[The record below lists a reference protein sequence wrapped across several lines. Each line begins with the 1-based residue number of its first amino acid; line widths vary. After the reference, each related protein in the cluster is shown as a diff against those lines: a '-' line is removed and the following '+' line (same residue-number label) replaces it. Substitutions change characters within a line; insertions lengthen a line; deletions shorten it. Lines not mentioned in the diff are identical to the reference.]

1 MKSKNLLTFFATA
14 GMIFF
19 LVLPMSAMS
28 DESDD
33 CENLGGELESNMRFA
48 PPVPLTKLGKIDF
61 EIIIK
66 NGLSLG
72 WFDQKKNIVIT
83 PYFSDSQFSDIQF
96 PDFQELLKENG
107 LSKIDYCMSEKII
120 SLSSRM
126 SDSKSNSEAEMTSYY
141 CLTKKGVVLIKNDA
155 KSSLN
160 FSPFLKKGTT
170 GTMVGLS
177 ERTKR
182 KNRCHRYPRIIFFES
197 SSPSS
202 KELFSKENS
211 IRQLYYMENYPVI
224 VDIPGLFLFIKTMTI
239 EKTPSSYE
247 VYLVLPT
254 GNAKRL
260 SLEIT
265 SQTGRRE
272 TNVSNS
278 DSYKPFKVT
287 VLLEEEAIFEVLVD
301 GTKERNFSEVILK

>member
-33 CENLGGELESNMRFA
+33 CTQNLDKQLNEVAPKYTGFA
-48 PPVPLTKLGKIDF
+48 PPVPLTKLGEINF
-61 EIIIK
+61 EIIINK
-66 NGLSLG
+66 LLSL
-72 WFDQKKNIVIT
+72 WADRRNIVIEK
-83 PYFSDSQFSDIQF
+83 F
-96 PDFQELLKENG
+96 PASSYPSFQLKQNG
-107 LSKIDYCMSEKII
+107 LSKIDYCTSKEEII
-120 SLSSRM
+120 FTSRM
-126 SDSKSNSEAEMTSYY
+126 SESDNEVKMTSYY
-141 CLTKKGVVLIKNDA
+141 CLTKKGVVLIANDA
-155 KSSLN
+155 KSSVD
-160 FSPFLKKGTT
+160 FPPFLKKGTT

-197 SSPSS
+197 SSPPPGLFL
-202 KELFSKENS
+202 KEHS
-211 IRQLYYMENYPVI
+211 IRQLYYLENYPVI

-239 EKTPSSYE
+239 EKIPSSYE

-260 SLEIT
+260 SLRITRQTEIKA
-265 SQTGRRE
+265 
-272 TNVSNS
+272 S
-278 DSYKPFKVT
+278 DYKPFQPFNVT
-287 VLLEEEAIFEVLVD
+287 VFLEEEAIFEVLVD
-301 GTKERNFSEVILK
+301 GTAQRNFNKVILK